1 MKRSLPVLCLVLMLA
16 ILAACSP
23 AASTAY
29 PESAPQSRQDLGV
42 PAQPAMEAP
51 AAPAP
56 DSFNNSGSG
65 VSAAAPVRIVIKNSE
80 ISVVVVD
87 PGQSMDTIAKMAD
100 SMGGFVV
107 SSNLYKTRT
116 DSGLEV
122 PQASI
127 TVRVPAERLDEAL
140 SQIRG
145 LTENPADDVL
155 SENTTGQD
163 VTKEYTDLKSRLRNL
178 EDTEAQLREIMA
190 SATKTEDVMNVY
202 NQITYVR
209 EQIEVTKGQIQYY
222 EESAALSAINV
233 QFIAKEGIDPLTI
246 GGWQPVGV
254 ARDAL
259 QTLINVLKFLAE
271 ITIKVV
277 IVLLPVGLII
287 GLPIYF
293 IVRALRRRRTRVIKP
308 IEPKNN

>member
-1 MKRSLPVLCLVLMLA
+1 MKRSLPVFCLVVLLA
-16 ILAACSP
+16 ILAGCTP

-29 PESAPQSRQDLGV
+29 PESAPQARDLG
-42 PAQPAMEAP
+42 APAMEAP
-51 AAPAP
+51 AAPAAQ
-56 DSFNNSGSG
+56 DTFTNSGSG
-65 VSAAAPVRIVIKNSE
+65 VSAAAPIRIVIKNAD
-80 ISVVVVD
+80 ISVVVAD
-87 PGQSMDTIAKMAD
+87 PGASMDVITKMAD

-178 EDTEAQLREIMA
+178 EDAEAQLREIMA

-233 QFIAKEGIDPLTI
+233 SLISKAGIDPLTI
-246 GGWQPVGV
+246 GGWKPVGV

-259 QTLINVLKFLAE
+259 QTLIDILKFLVNVA
-271 ITIKVV
+271 IFLV
-277 IVLLPVGLII
+277 IVFVPVGLII
-287 GLPIYF
+287 GLPVYF
-293 IVRALRRRRTRVIKP
+293 IVRALRRRRKVVKP
-308 IEPKNN
+308 FEPAEPNK